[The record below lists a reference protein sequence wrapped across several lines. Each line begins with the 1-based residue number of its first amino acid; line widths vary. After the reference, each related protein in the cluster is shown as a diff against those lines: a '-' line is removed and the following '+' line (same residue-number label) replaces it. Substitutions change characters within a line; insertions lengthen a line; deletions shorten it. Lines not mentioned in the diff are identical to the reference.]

1 MASKAQK
8 LLQRLRQTKRGWSAR
23 DLHTILVNAGFEW
36 RESGHRVYRHPV
48 HRELGSYPIPREKD
62 LAPQYARDVLRRV
75 EEVERREDQQGG
87 Q

>member
-8 LLQRLRQTKRGWSAR
+8 LLKRLQQTKRGWSAR

-36 RESGHRVYRHPV
+36 RESRHRVYRHPAYPD
-48 HRELGSYPIPREKD
+48 LGSYPIPREND
-62 LAPQYARDVLRRV
+62 LAPQYARDVLRLV
-75 EEVERREDQQGG
+75 EEIKRREKQQGG